1 MEAAGLVIGVV
12 GLAGLFS
19 VCIESLDIVV
29 NIQHFSED
37 FDLLC
42 AQVRPPFSLYPFEE
56 KLSLKYGHSWP
67 CNEYAFF
74 SGERVLV

>member
-1 MEAAGLVIGVV
+1 MEVAGLAIGVV

-19 VCIESLDIVV
+19 ACIESLDIVV

-42 AQVRPPFSLYPFEE
+42 AQVRPAI
-56 KLSLKYGHSWP
+56 LSTHI
-67 CNEYAFF
+67 
-74 SGERVLV
+74 